1 MNRPRRW
8 DFLPPAYRWEEP
20 EFGETP
26 KGNYVLMEDY
36 VELERRH
43 QTIMDAIEHMGS
55 LENIRRVEVSQPIV
69 IDMARENAW
78 MKGTINCLIEAGDAL
93 VETHFKNIS
102 WKLSQRKEF
111 DNTPEVQAWNAA
123 KRTNPNPSQP
133 NA

>member
-26 KGNYVLMEDY
+26 EGNYVLWEDY

-43 QTIMDAIEHMGS
+43 QTIMEAIENMGS

-69 IDMARENAW
+69 IDMAHENAC
-78 MKGTINCLIEAGDAL
+78 MKGTINRLIEAGDAL
-93 VETHFKNIS
+93 VEAYFFDSGWNSSH
-102 WKLSQRKEF
+102 RKEF
-111 DNTPEVQAWNAA
+111 NELSEVVAWNEA
-123 KRTNPNPSQP
+123 KRSNPNSSQP

>member
-8 DFLPPAYRWEEP
+8 DLVPDELEWLEP

-26 KGNYVLMEDY
+26 EGNYVLWEDY

-43 QTIMDAIEHMGS
+43 QTIMEAIEKMGS

-78 MKGTINCLIEAGDAL
+78 MKGTISSLIEAGDKMAAAL
-93 VETHFKNIS
+93 NGEYNHE
-102 WKLSQRKEF
+102 LS
-111 DNTPEVQAWNAA
+111 EVVAWNEA
-123 KRTNPNPSQP
+123 KRSNPNLS
-133 NA
+133 

>member
-78 MKGTINCLIEAGDAL
+78 MKGTINQLIEAGDAL
-93 VETHFKNIS
+93 VELLKDEDYNTEPDEYCM
-102 WKLSQRKEF
+102 KE
-111 DNTPEVQAWNAA
+111 VVAWNAA

>member
-69 IDMARENAW
+69 IDMAYENAC
-78 MKGTINCLIEAGDAL
+78 MKGTINRLIEAGDAL
-93 VETHFKNIS
+93 VELLKDEDYNTEPDEYCM
-102 WKLSQRKEF
+102 KE
-111 DNTPEVQAWNAA
+111 VVAWNEA
-123 KRTNPNPSQP
+123 KRSNPNSSQP

>member
-1 MNRPRRW
+1 MKRPRRW
-8 DFLPPAYRWEEP
+8 DLVPDELEWLEP

-26 KGNYVLMEDY
+26 EGNYVLWEDY

-43 QTIMDAIEHMGS
+43 QTIMDAIESMGS

-69 IDMARENAW
+69 IDMAYENAC
-78 MKGTINCLIEAGDAL
+78 MKGTINRLIEAGDAL
-93 VETHFKNIS
+93 VESHFKNIS

-111 DNTPEVQAWNAA
+111 DNTPEVKAWNEA
-123 KRTNPNPSQP
+123 KRTNPNSSQP

>member
-26 KGNYVLMEDY
+26 EGNYVLWEDY

-78 MKGTINCLIEAGDAL
+78 MKGTISSLIEAGDKMAAAL
-93 VETHFKNIS
+93 NGDYNHELPCVE
-102 WKLSQRKEF
+102 
-111 DNTPEVQAWNAA
+111 AWNEA
-123 KRTNPNPSQP
+123 KRSNPNSSQP

>member
-8 DFLPPAYRWEEP
+8 DIEATGIGDDVDMVVR
-20 EFGETP
+20 P

-43 QTIMDAIEHMGS
+43 QTIMDAIEKTGS

-78 MKGTINCLIEAGDAL
+78 MKGTINRLIEAGDAMMETYFND
-93 VETHFKNIS
+93 VEWTYSNREKFN
-102 WKLSQRKEF
+102 
-111 DNTPEVQAWNAA
+111 NMPEVQAWNEA

>member
-1 MNRPRRW
+1 MKRPRRW
-8 DFLPPAYRWEEP
+8 DFKPSKGWEDI

-43 QTIMDAIEHMGS
+43 QTIMDAIEKMGS

-78 MKGTINCLIEAGDAL
+78 MKVTINRLIEAGDKMAAAL
-93 VETHFKNIS
+93 NG
-102 WKLSQRKEF
+102 EF
-111 DNTPEVQAWNAA
+111 NHELPCVQDWSLA

-133 NA
+133 HA